1 MTISLK
7 FSVLPALCAM
17 VFTAGGLVAKPLV
30 SNATQFARHDM
41 IPMQLSQRGMRGG
54 MDGMQPPG
62 GMPGGMQQPN
72 NRIDTDDS
80 EREMMRMRGMPPGMS
95 VGPGRVDLTD
105 RIEGRIA
112 FLRAELSI
120 TDAQAVTWNTFAD
133 SLRSARK
140 HLVEARQALTQT
152 TPSAR
157 LEQHER
163 HLSERLQA
171 LKETRTAYQNLLA
184 VLDDNQ
190 KRTAEEL
197 IVPFIATF

>member
-1 MTISLK
+1 MAIALK
-7 FSVLPALCAM
+7 LSVLSALCAI
-17 VFTAGGLVAKPLV
+17 VFTAGGLVAEPLM
-30 SNATQFARHDM
+30 SNAAQLARHEM

-54 MDGMQPPG
+54 MDGMEAPG
-62 GMPGGMQQPN
+62 GTAGGMQQPN
-72 NRIDTDDS
+72 SGINTNDKGRDI
-80 EREMMRMRGMPPGMS
+80 MRTRAMPPGMS

-120 TDAQAVTWNTFAD
+120 TDAQTVTWNTFAE

-163 HLSERLQA
+163 HLTERLQA

-190 KRTAEEL
+190 KQSAEEL

>member
-1 MTISLK
+1 
-7 FSVLPALCAM
+7 
-17 VFTAGGLVAKPLV
+17 
-30 SNATQFARHDM
+30 
-41 IPMQLSQRGMRGG
+41 
-54 MDGMQPPG
+54 
-62 GMPGGMQQPN
+62 
-72 NRIDTDDS
+72 
-80 EREMMRMRGMPPGMS
+80 MPPGMS

-105 RIEGRIA
+105 RIEGRVA

-120 TDAQAVTWNTFAD
+120 TDAQTVTWNTFAD

-163 HLSERLQA
+163 HLTERLQA